1 MKAMIIVDVPVN
13 EPCEIDEYSLVAN
26 VEIRPSILTHN
37 PILLTLFNKEV
48 RPMPLKRK
56 SIVEWVKDIN
66 KDYSLISTHELTD
79 YDKGWNDCVDFLEG
93 DEYD

>member
-1 MKAMIIVDVPVN
+1 MKAIIIVDVPVN

-37 PILLTLFNKEV
+37 PVLLTLSNREV
-48 RPMPLKRK
+48 RPMPLRRTN
-56 SIVEWVKDIN
+56 IAQWYANN
-66 KDYSLISTHELTD
+66 KPYMVTYDPTD

-93 DEYD
+93 EENE